1 MEQQEIK
8 NEPKPKKLLN
18 LSLRKKKDKFS
29 GRHAEKAERFK
40 AAKNIKIAASPN
52 ASVEK
57 VEEMWEIL
65 DLPTSF
71 LLPTSTIQSNSC
83 AKRGYK
89 LCIYWQARQILACGI
104 HKKFFSFLF

>member
-65 DLPTSF
+65 DLPTSYF
-71 LLPTSTIQSNSC
+71 HYSVKLLCKT
-83 AKRGYK
+83 R
-89 LCIYWQARQILACGI
+89 L
-104 HKKFFSFLF
+104 